1 MQKVTKMSLNLCT
14 SLTSLKH
21 NLCLKIAQAC
31 LSTSVITLSVI
42 NYRALKMH
50 LSDISDDT
58 KLQTQTQRAKIA
70 TNLPLINATEMSEK
84 KNIRCPLF

>member
-1 MQKVTKMSLNLCT
+1 MQKVTKLSLNLCT

-21 NLCLKIAQAC
+21 SLCLKIAQAC
-31 LSTSVITLSVI
+31 LSNSVITLSVI
-42 NYRALKMH
+42 NYRTLKMH

-58 KLQTQTQRAKIA
+58 KLQTQTQRAKI
-70 TNLPLINATEMSEK
+70 PLINATEMSEK